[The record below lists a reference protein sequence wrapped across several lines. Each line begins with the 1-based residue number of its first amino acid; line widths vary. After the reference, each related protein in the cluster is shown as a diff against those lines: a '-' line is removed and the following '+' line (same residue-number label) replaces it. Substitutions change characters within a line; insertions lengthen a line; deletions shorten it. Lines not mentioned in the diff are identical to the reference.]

1 MRCPTSAVLLIG
13 YIFISSTLLLWFV
26 SLPIKVFAANEEA
39 IMSTQNTNDY
49 VEEEESSSSDDY
61 DDIDEE
67 YISILEQVQ
76 KLVDNDDNDY
86 DDSTLPEEETIR
98 LKELIQS
105 VDDNNIVDPELLKLL
120 VESIIDEED
129 DIVEDNAEEEK
140 EYNPMGLQIWDG
152 KFESSFNAYH
162 AQY

>member
-1 MRCPTSAVLLIG
+1 MRCSTSAALLIG
-13 YIFISSTLLLWFV
+13 YYTFISTTLSFWFV
-26 SLPIKVFAANEEA
+26 SLPITVFAANEKVVS
-39 IMSTQNTNDY
+39 ITDDNVD
-49 VEEEESSSSDDY
+49 EEESSSSDDY